1 MGAVYEARHMH
12 SGQRVA
18 VKVLLAHFAHQ
29 TEVVSRFF
37 NEARAMS
44 AIDHPGIVRVIDMG
58 RLPDA
63 TTYMVMEYVQGET
76 LNQRIKRV
84 GPLSTELALVVGRTV
99 GEALMA
105 AHARGVVHRDLKP
118 DNIMLAVDAFGNE
131 HPKVL
136 DFGIAKIAQ
145 DAELGSGLN
154 AVQTKTG
161 MVLGTPAYMSPEQ
174 CRGQRNISPK
184 TDVYSAG
191 AVLFHMFAG
200 RQPFLGGVG
209 EVIAAQV
216 YEPPPDLTALVPG
229 VPLRIVTL
237 INWMMRKA
245 PEERPSMVDVV
256 EELGRLQRGEP
267 SRMQPGVSATIMSVP
282 GSAVTRQAM
291 TVVRPGGPIAPP
303 QSHSRAGLLIGLVVL
318 FVGAATGIGL
328 FMIARAR
335 SQPELPP
342 PNTIVAPTVP
352 APRVA
357 LPEVVTPPAQP
368 AGGGEV
374 LLLLGSKPP
383 GADVIRVSDGTVLCR
398 TPCNS
403 TEPRGGKVP
412 IRVHKSGFQD
422 LLLDLDLSKAQ
433 NQQQWT
439 LTAKS
444 KTRRDGDKEKDKAD
458 DLQVVPLN

>member
-1 MGAVYEARHMH
+1 MH

-63 TTYMVMEYVQGET
+63 TTYMIMEFVQGET
-76 LNQRIKRV
+76 LNQRIKRT
-84 GPLSTELALVVGRTV
+84 GPLSTEAALVVGRAV

-184 TDVYSAG
+184 TDVYSMG
-191 AVLFHMFAG
+191 AVLFHIFSG

-216 YEPPPDLTALVPG
+216 YEPPPDLFALVPG
-229 VPLRIVTL
+229 VPERIVTL
-237 INWMMRKA
+237 INWMMKKA

-267 SRMQPGVSATIMSVP
+267 SRMQSGVSATIMSAP
-282 GSAVTRQAM
+282 GMAVTRQAM
-291 TVVRPGGPIAPP
+291 TVVRPAGPIAAPAAAGGG
-303 QSHSRAGLLIGLVVL
+303 RAGLVVGLVVL

-328 FMIARAR
+328 FLVARAR
-335 SQPELPP
+335 SQPEPP
-342 PNTIVAPTVP
+342 PIKQVIPSTVPVAPNVGQPMAVP
-352 APRVA
+352 
-357 LPEVVTPPAQP
+357 QP
-368 AGGGEV
+368 TGEV
-374 LLLLGSKPP
+374 LLLLGSKPQ
-383 GADVIRVSDGTVLCR
+383 GADVIRVSNGTVLCR

-403 TEPRGGKVP
+403 TEPRGGKVAV
-412 IRVHKSGFQD
+412 RVHKAGYQD
-422 LLLDLDLSKAQ
+422 LAVDLDLSQAQ

-439 LTAKS
+439 LTAKP
-444 KTRRDGDKEKDKAD
+444 KTHGHEDKAD
-458 DLQVVPLN
+458 DLQVVPLQ

>member
-63 TTYMVMEYVQGET
+63 TTYMVMEFVQGET

-84 GPLSTELALVVGRTV
+84 GPLSTPAALVVGRAV

-118 DNIMLAVDAFGNE
+118 DNIMLAVDVFGNE

-184 TDVYSAG
+184 TDVYSMG
-191 AVLFHMFAG
+191 AVLFHIFAG
-200 RQPFLGGVG
+200 RQPFTGGVG

-216 YEPPPDLTALVPG
+216 YEPPPDLTVLVPG
-229 VPLRIVTL
+229 VPLRIVHL
-237 INWMMRKA
+237 INWMMQKA
-245 PEERPSMVDVV
+245 PENRPSMIDVV
-256 EELGRLQRGEP
+256 DELGRLQRGEP
-267 SRMQPGVSATIMSVP
+267 AQVHSGGPATIM
-282 GSAVTRQAM
+282 GGQQAVTRQAM
-291 TVVRPGGPIAPP
+291 TVVRPGGAVLPNNTPAPA
-303 QSHSRAGLLIGLVVL
+303 SGRAGLVVGLVVL

-328 FMIARAR
+328 FMMARAR
-335 SQPELPP
+335 TQPEPP
-342 PNTIVAPTVP
+342 PPKTVIAPSTPGVP
-352 APRVA
+352 KTEPSVPPR
-357 LPEVVTPPAQP
+357 PA
-368 AGGGEV
+368 ATGEV
-374 LLLLGSKPP
+374 LLLLSSKPS
-383 GADVIRVSDGTVLCR
+383 GADVLRPDSSVLCR
-398 TPCNS
+398 TPCNV
-403 TEPRGGKVP
+403 TEPRGGKLAV
-412 IRVHKSGFQD
+412 RVHKSGYQD
-422 LLLDLDLSKAQ
+422 LAVDLDLSTAQ
-433 NQQQWT
+433 HQQAWI
-439 LTAKS
+439 LTAKPRS
-444 KTRRDGDKEKDKAD
+444 HGREDKPD
-458 DLQVVPLN
+458 DLQVVPLQ